1 MKVIEEGSGGEAEVV
16 AWSWCIGGI
25 GGVGRGSFG
34 GHGLAGS
41 KKKRLEC
48 EELVIDMTQIHEP
61 AMRPECCIYRVP
73 NKLRQVNKEAY
84 TPKLVSIGPFHHDL
98 EELKGMEKQKL
109 KYFKAFYKRTG
120 KNQKDLASI
129 IEKKEEKIRHYYSET
144 FEQLN
149 RKKFVEIIL
158 LDAIFIIELFLRN
171 FERKENDYILSNA
184 WLESYI
190 KQDLILL
197 ENQLPFKFLRK
208 LYRFAFNGEEVTPFL
223 ELPRMFFS
231 PTNPKL
237 DSKLAK
243 PLRYTATKL
252 YAMGLEFEALV
263 EPDFSKISLLDID
276 FAKDKCLERYPCFNL
291 SWLFSCLP
299 CLKSLRC
306 SKSAQCILKVPQLVI
321 NDQTEALF
329 RNIMA
334 LKQCHYPSNKYICNY
349 VVLLDYLITTK
360 EDVCLLVEKNVIIN
374 RRGSSK
380 AVTTLINTLC
390 HQIVEGESHYHDLHQ
405 QLNEHC
411 DNLWNR
417 LLATLTSVYFRDFWR
432 GTATF
437 VGFFVLA
444 ITFENFLKPFVMKI

>member
-1 MKVIEEGSGGEAEVV
+1 MENMEWSAAGEPTVNEA
-16 AWSWCIGGI
+16 
-25 GGVGRGSFG
+25 R
-34 GHGLAGS
+34 
-41 KKKRLEC
+41 C

-61 AMRPECCIYRVP
+61 ARWPDPCCIYRVP

-109 KYFKAFYKRTG
+109 KYFKAFHIRTG

-184 WLESYI
+184 WLESHI

-223 ELPRMFFS
+223 ELARQFFFSNKHRICMTMETKVKHFTDLQRMFFS

-263 EPDFSKISLLDID
+263 EPDYSKISLLDID

-321 NDQTEALF
+321 NDQTEAIF
-329 RNIMA
+329 RNLMA
-334 LKQCHYPSNKYICNY
+334 LEQYHYPSNKYICNY

-360 EDVCLLVEKNVIIN
+360 EDVCLLVEKNVIVN

-417 LLATLTSVYFRDFWR
+417 LLATLTSVYFHDFWR

-444 ITFENFLKPFVMKI
+444 ITFENFLTPFVKQI